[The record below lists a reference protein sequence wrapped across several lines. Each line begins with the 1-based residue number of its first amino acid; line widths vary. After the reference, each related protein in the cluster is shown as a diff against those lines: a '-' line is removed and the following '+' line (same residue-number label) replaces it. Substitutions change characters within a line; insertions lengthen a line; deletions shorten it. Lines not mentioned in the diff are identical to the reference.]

1 MRKFVVIAG
10 FFALLAGAL
19 VACTGGPDYGGSSGG
34 GSSGGGSTLSLGGS
48 SFTGSTS
55 ITVTAGQ
62 AVTFDDSSGGTHDL
76 VTGTGGTFSAATG
89 APNEF
94 STKDGL
100 SLSAG
105 DKKTV
110 TFPTAGTYHITCTI
124 HPSMQATITVTAAGS
139 GYGY

>member
-1 MRKFVVIAG
+1 MRRFVVVAG
-10 FFALLAGAL
+10 FLALLTGAL
-19 VACTGGPDYGGSSGG
+19 AACTGGPGYGGSSDG
-34 GSSGGGSTLSLGGS
+34 GSSGGGSTLSLGAS
-48 SFTGSTS
+48 SFTGATS
-55 ITVTAGQ
+55 VTITAGQ

-76 VTGTGGTFSAATG
+76 VTGTNGQFTAETG

-110 TFPTAGTYHITCTI
+110 TFNTAGTYHITCTI
-124 HPSMQATITVTAAGS
+124 HPTMQATVTVNAAS

>member
-1 MRKFVVIAG
+1 MKDAMRRFVVIAS
-10 FFALLAGAL
+10 FLALLTGVLA
-19 VACTGGPDYGGSSGG
+19 ACDVGSSGG
-34 GSSGGGSTLSLGGS
+34 GSSSGGSTLSLGAS
-48 SFTGSTS
+48 SFTGATS

-62 AVTFDDSSGGTHDL
+62 AVTFDDSSGGTHNL
-76 VTGTGGTFSAATG
+76 VTGTNGQFTAATG

-105 DKKTV
+105 DKKTI
-110 TFPTAGTYHITCTI
+110 TFANAGTYHITCTI

>member
-1 MRKFVVIAG
+1 MS
-10 FFALLAGAL
+10 
-19 VACTGGPDYGGSSGG
+19 SSGF
-34 GSSGGGSTLSLGGS
+34 SGA
-48 SFTGSTS
+48 TG
-55 ITVTAGQ
+55 ITITAGQ

-76 VTGTGGTFSAATG
+76 VTGTNGQFTAATG

-110 TFPTAGTYHITCTI
+110 TFNTAGTYHITCTI
-124 HPSMQATITVTAAGS
+124 HPTMQATVTVNAAS

>member
-1 MRKFVVIAG
+1 MRRFVVIAS
-10 FFALLAGAL
+10 FLALLTGAL
-19 VACTGGPDYGGSSGG
+19 AACAGGPDYGGSSGG
-34 GSSGGGSTLSLGGS
+34 GSSGASTLSLGGS
-48 SFTGSTS
+48 SFNGATS
-55 ITVTAGQ
+55 ITITAGQ

-76 VTGTGGTFSAATG
+76 VTGTSGQFTAATG

-100 SLSAG
+100 DLSAG

-110 TFPTAGTYHITCTI
+110 TFNTAGTYHITCTI
-124 HPSMQATITVTAAGS
+124 HPSMQATVTVNAAS